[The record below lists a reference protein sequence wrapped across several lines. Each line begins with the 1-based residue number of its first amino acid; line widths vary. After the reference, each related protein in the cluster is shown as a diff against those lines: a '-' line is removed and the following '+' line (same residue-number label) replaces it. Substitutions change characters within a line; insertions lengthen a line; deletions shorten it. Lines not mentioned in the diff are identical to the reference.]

1 VRGGG
6 LPVLWKG
13 SEVMKDDFIKGRQA
27 ELEEN
32 VRALRA
38 RGLIVIIFVTLGM
51 ALCLYAGLFVGMKVF

>member
-1 VRGGG
+1 
-6 LPVLWKG
+6 
-13 SEVMKDDFIKGRQA
+13 MKDDFIKGRQA